1 MFFTDILVQ
10 NKKEEAGYSSL
21 KGTKS
26 TKRNSPGN
34 HQKSKESDRR
44 YSILKKRKKFKKKVF
59 FFLSCK
65 ISKMWLYAFCV
76 SSDDI
81 TCHYYKRPFLSIRE
95 SLAPWIPL
103 F

>member
-10 NKKEEAGYSSL
+10 NKKEQSGYSSL
-21 KGTKS
+21 KGLNQLKETVQV
-26 TKRNSPGN
+26 TIRN
-34 HQKSKESDRR
+34 QKKVIVG
-44 YSILKKRKKFKKKVF
+44 ILFFKKRKKFKKKVF

>member
-10 NKKEEAGYSSL
+10 NKKEQSGYSSL

-59 FFLSCK
+59 FFCPAK
-65 ISKMWLYAFCV
+65 FQKCGF
-76 SSDDI
+76 
-81 TCHYYKRPFLSIRE
+81 T
-95 SLAPWIPL
+95 L
-103 F
+103 FVFRVTI